1 VADSHGVV
9 HEQGRGRAPSRTVP
23 DAPEAR
29 IALSTASVYPES
41 TSAAFEIAAG
51 LGYDGVE
58 VMVGMDPVS
67 QDPAALR
74 RLCDYHGLPII
85 AIHAPCLLITQRV
98 WGSEPWLKLDRAREV
113 AEEVEA
119 GTVVVHPPFRWQ
131 RDYARVFE
139 RGLARL
145 GEETD
150 VVFSVE
156 NMFPWRAGGRV
167 VQAYAPD
174 WDVLDRDYPKVTLD
188 LSHTATSQS
197 DALELLDTLGDR
209 VAHVHLADGSGSAKD
224 EHLIPGRGTQPCAE
238 VLERLAGRGFAGA
251 VVVEVNTRR
260 SPNRELRE
268 FELTEALAFARLHF
282 AAPVESGV
290 EWGAPP

>member
-1 VADSHGVV
+1 VSQRQFVADPRGVV
-9 HEQGRGRAPSRTVP
+9 REQATDRVL
-23 DAPEAR
+23 DVPEAR

-41 TSAAFEIAAG
+41 TTAGFEIAAS

-67 QDPAALR
+67 QDPGALR
-74 RLCDYHGLPII
+74 HLSDYHGLPII

-98 WGSEPWLKLDRAREV
+98 WGTEPWVKLDRAREV
-113 AEEVEA
+113 AEELEA
-119 GTVVVHPPFRWQ
+119 STVVVHPPFRWQ

-139 RGLARL
+139 GGLARL
-145 GEETD
+145 GEDTD
-150 VVFSVE
+150 VVFAVE
-156 NMFPWRAGGRV
+156 NMFPWRARNRV

-174 WDVLDRDYPKVTLD
+174 WDIIDRDYPHVTLD

-197 DALELLDTLGDR
+197 DALAMADALGDR
-209 VAHVHLADGSGSAKD
+209 LAHVHLADGSGSAKD

-238 VLERLAGRGFAGA
+238 ILERLAGRGFRGA
-251 VVVEVNTRR
+251 VVLEVNTRR

-268 FELTEALAFARLHF
+268 SELAEALAFTRLYL
-282 AAPVESGV
+282 ASAVETGR
-290 EWGAPP
+290 GP